1 MDNDSDEEY
10 VIVQQPNQTLQT
22 EEEYARRSVRT
33 TTCEVSGLP
42 VSLLKIHRCPNENC
56 TKNWRQERLK
66 YFQSDEG
73 LAERRRRAC
82 STCHGKFLGV
92 MTVRRDECQA
102 CYTVAVTRWLESAEC
117 QNELKHIKWLREQ
130 FDVDE
135 LLREIENIA
144 LDVD

>member
-1 MDNDSDEEY
+1 MDSDSDEEY

-33 TTCEVSGLP
+33 ATCEVNGLP

-56 TKNWRQERLK
+56 TNNWRQERLN
-66 YFQSDEG
+66 FLQSDEG

-92 MTVRRDECQA
+92 MTVRRDDCQA
-102 CYTVAVTRWLESAEC
+102 CYMVAVRRWWESAEG
-117 QNELKHIKWLREQ
+117 QNKRRAVIT
-130 FDVDE
+130 DVDE
-135 LLREIENIA
+135 LLREIDA
-144 LDVD
+144 LNVD